1 MKAKKFEQQ
10 FDQGVD
16 ITASLD
22 LSKARRVQQAQKRV
36 NVDFPTWMIDS
47 LDREASKLGVTRQSV
62 IKVWLA
68 ERLEATASIVPT
80 HTATAYI
87 ALGANLGNA
96 RAAVL
101 QAMQD
106 LGSLPQTTLL
116 RTSSL
121 YRSAP
126 VDASGPDF
134 INAVAEIS
142 TTLSPQAL
150 LTALQVLELGAGR
163 QRPYRNA
170 PRTLDLDILLYDA
183 LVLDSPTLVIPHPR
197 MLSRAFVLLPLS
209 EIAPEQV
216 TPEQLQ
222 AVSGQAIVRMVL

>member
-1 MKAKKFEQQ
+1 M
-10 FDQGVD
+10 
-16 ITASLD
+16 
-22 LSKARRVQQAQKRV
+22 
-36 NVDFPTWMIDS
+36 
-47 LDREASKLGVTRQSV
+47 
-62 IKVWLA
+62 
-68 ERLEATASIVPT
+68 PT

-87 ALGANLGNA
+87 ALGANLGDA

-116 RTSSL
+116 QTSSL

-197 MLSRAFVLLPLS
+197 MLSRAFVLLPLA
-209 EIAPEQV
+209 EIAPERV
-216 TPEQLQ
+216 TPEQLE